1 MSSTAVSPEP
11 LSPQKEPMVQL
22 VRPNIPEKET
32 VLTTSTGNH
41 GLGSIVQGEE
51 TRSNDK
57 ITSGAESS

>member
-1 MSSTAVSPEP
+1 
-11 LSPQKEPMVQL
+11 MVQL